1 MDPDGPPLSSGLAGH
16 PLNMRGYF
24 RVTRPVGVPY
34 IQGHR
39 PGCMDIEGAAPSG
52 STLPHPVR
60 GQSLPYSRII
70 LTDLEAPAQDTHNE
84 KSVELFEE
92 VKTNLATL
100 LSGGAQGPHYGI
112 SGFRLPSALCLNGG
126 RISGVVDYA
135 SMAEGLGFKVG
146 VAYWGSPDWS
156 HNCIPRYFDHDPIP
170 HTTAS
175 DDFKTNAW
183 ESMRWLSRDCFN
195 CITFSPK
202 DKVEFYPPQWKRQD
216 CGEDFPTGRQL
227 IVGEGYFRQYVPL
240 MSGGLRHPVSWK
252 REPTFVAMLVPTR
265 FRECLHYTQE
275 RLDFGKTC
283 LAVLNKLAP
292 TEVAIELGGQTF
304 SLTFEI
310 HLAKMEQEQSASS
323 QQF

>member
-1 MDPDGPPLSSGLAGH
+1 MDVEMDPDELMGALQETS
-16 PLNMRGYF
+16 GYF

-60 GQSLPYSRII
+60 GQSLPYSQII

-100 LSGGAQGPHYGI
+100 QSGGAQGPHYGI
-112 SGFRLPSALCLNGG
+112 SGFRLQSAQPY
-126 RISGVVDYA
+126 VDYA

-175 DDFKTNAW
+175 DDFKTCAW

-227 IVGEGYFRQYVPL
+227 IVGEGYFREYVPL
-240 MSGGLRHPVSWK
+240 MSGGLRQPVSWK

-292 TEVAIELGGQTF
+292 REVAIELGGQTF

>member
-1 MDPDGPPLSSGLAGH
+1 MDVDADGL
-16 PLNMRGYF
+16 RGYLSVA
-24 RVTRPVGVPY
+24 RDDVGVPY

-52 STLPHPVR
+52 SIAAHPVWV
-60 GQSLPYSRII
+60 QSVPYSQII
-70 LTDLEAPAQDTHNE
+70 LTDLEAPAQDTNNE
-84 KSVELFEE
+84 RSVELFDEIQR
-92 VKTNLATL
+92 NLTKL
-100 LSGGAQGPHYGI
+100 QLGGAQGPHYGI
-112 SGFRLPSALCLNGG
+112 SGFRVPSE
-126 RISGVVDYA
+126 RMDYA
-135 SMAEGLGFKVG
+135 RVAEREGFKVG
-146 VAYWGSPDWS
+146 MAYWGSPDWS
-156 HNCIPRYFDHDPIP
+156 HNRMPRYFDHDTIP
-170 HTTAS
+170 HTTTS
-175 DDFKTNAW
+175 DVFKTNAW

-216 CGEDFPTGRQL
+216 EREDFPTGRQL

-240 MSGGLRHPVSWK
+240 MSGGQRHPISLPG
-252 REPTFVAMLVPTR
+252 EPILVAMLVPTR

-283 LAVLNKLAP
+283 LAVLNTLAP
-292 TEVAIELGGQTF
+292 TERAIELGGQTF

-310 HLAKMEQEQSASS
+310 HLAKVEQEQSASS

>member
-1 MDPDGPPLSSGLAGH
+1 MDADGLMGPLQETS
-16 PLNMRGYF
+16 GYF

-52 STLPHPVR
+52 STLPHPER
-60 GQSLPYSRII
+60 GQSLPYSQII

-100 LSGGAQGPHYGI
+100 QSGGAQGPHYGI
-112 SGFRLPSALCLNGG
+112 SGFRLQSAPPY
-126 RISGVVDYA
+126 VDYA
-135 SMAEGLGFKVG
+135 SMAERLGFKVG

-156 HNCIPRYFDHDPIP
+156 HNRIPRYFDHDPIP

-216 CGEDFPTGRQL
+216 EGEDFPTGRQL

-240 MSGGLRHPVSWK
+240 MSGGLRRPISWK

>member
-1 MDPDGPPLSSGLAGH
+1 MDVDTDGD
-16 PLNMRGYF
+16 RGYF
-24 RVTRPVGVPY
+24 SVARDDVGVPY

-52 STLPHPVR
+52 SIAAHPVR
-60 GQSLPYSRII
+60 VQSVPYSQII
-70 LTDLEAPAQDTHNE
+70 LTDLEAPAQDANNE
-84 KSVELFEE
+84 RSVELFDEIQR
-92 VKTNLATL
+92 NLTTL
-100 LSGGAQGPHYGI
+100 QLGGAHGPHYGI
-112 SGFRLPSALCLNGG
+112 SGFRVPSE
-126 RISGVVDYA
+126 RMDYA
-135 SMAEGLGFKVG
+135 AVAERLGFKVG
-146 VAYWGSPDWS
+146 MAYWGSPDWS
-156 HNCIPRYFDHDPIP
+156 RNRMPRYFDHDTIP
-170 HTTAS
+170 HTTTS
-175 DDFKTNAW
+175 DVFKTNAW

-216 CGEDFPTGRQL
+216 EGEDFPTGRQL

-265 FRECLHYTQE
+265 FRECLHYTEE

-292 TEVAIELGGQTF
+292 AEVAIELGGQTF

>member
-1 MDPDGPPLSSGLAGH
+1 MDPDGLMGALQETS
-16 PLNMRGYF
+16 GYF

-52 STLPHPVR
+52 STLPHPER
-60 GQSLPYSRII
+60 GQSLPYSQII

-100 LSGGAQGPHYGI
+100 QSGGAQGPHYGI
-112 SGFRLPSALCLNGG
+112 SGFRLQSAHPY
-126 RISGVVDYA
+126 VDYA
-135 SMAEGLGFKVG
+135 SMAEGLGFTVG

-156 HNCIPRYFDHDPIP
+156 HNRIPRYFDHDPIP

-216 CGEDFPTGRQL
+216 EGEDFPTGRQL

-240 MSGGLRHPVSWK
+240 MSGGLRRPISWK

>member
-1 MDPDGPPLSSGLAGH
+1 MDVDTVGNG
-16 PLNMRGYF
+16 GYF
-24 RVTRPVGVPY
+24 SVASNDAGVPY
-34 IQGHR
+34 IQDHLA
-39 PGCMDIEGAAPSG
+39 GCMDIDGAPQSG
-52 STLPHPVR
+52 IIAAHPVR
-60 GQSLPYSRII
+60 VQSVPYSQII
-70 LTDLEAPAQDTHNE
+70 LTDLEAPAQDTNNE
-84 KSVELFEE
+84 RSVELFDEIQR
-92 VKTNLATL
+92 NLTTL
-100 LSGGAQGPHYGI
+100 QLGGAHGPHYGI
-112 SGFRLPSALCLNGG
+112 SGFRVPSE
-126 RISGVVDYA
+126 RMDYVRV
-135 SMAEGLGFKVG
+135 AERLGFKVG
-146 VAYWGSPDWS
+146 MAYWGSPDWS
-156 HNCIPRYFDHDPIP
+156 HNRMPRYFDHDTIP
-170 HTTAS
+170 HTTTS
-175 DDFKTNAW
+175 DVFKTNAW

-202 DKVEFYPPQWKRQD
+202 DKVEFSPPQWTRQD
-216 CGEDFPTGRQL
+216 CREDFPTGRQL